1 MPKYTTATS
10 DKKKKTALKWW
21 AIGFLGLF
29 GVENFY
35 VGKIKKGIIRFI
47 VGIFILLSLYA
58 IGGDFEGRVPV
69 CIVFWAIAALPNFF
83 KIVMGV
89 FRDNVGEPLRE

>member
-21 AIGFLGLF
+21 AIGCFGLLGI
-29 GVENFY
+29 ENFY

-47 VGIFILLSLYA
+47 IGIFILLSLYA
-58 IGGDFEGRVPV
+58 MGGDFEGRVPV
-69 CIVFWAIAALPNFF
+69 GIVFWAIASLPNFF

>member
-1 MPKYTTATS
+1 MPKYTTTTS
-10 DKKKKTALKWW
+10 DKKKKNALKWW
-21 AIGFLGLF
+21 AIGCLGIF
-29 GVENFY
+29 GLENFY

-47 VGIFILLSLYA
+47 IGVFILLSFYA
-58 IGGDFEGRVPV
+58 MNGSEARVPV
-69 CIVFWAIAALPNFF
+69 SIIFWAIAALPNFF